1 MNEEQSNTSKKSDI
15 NDISGTKDT
24 NSTNE
29 ANSANAGEQINESLL
44 ARRLGLTDNATRA
57 EKSDCENGGVAVKE
71 PLFKRFENFWY
82 HYKWATIAVIL
93 VAAIITILAVQ
104 CATKAEPDAYILYAG
119 RSISRTVETGKTKS
133 DYDTILDSLA
143 DIIGDADGDGNRYIA
158 LDTKSYL
165 SATQR
170 AEVEAANSEAVAN
183 GKTPPYEINESL
195 LQQDLADLKE
205 LFKTGDYY
213 IFLIDPEIY
222 DVYQWYLD
230 EEISLFRDLGEYLPQ
245 GSSAEFYRDAN
256 GNECKNAI
264 LLRSLTICDKDGLR
278 DLPEDTL
285 LCFRTK
291 TYFADSGDYSRA
303 EDNLRDML
311 AYKK

>member
-1 MNEEQSNTSKKSDI
+1 MNEEKNDTKSSTDNATDTSGAEERDRDGSV
-15 NDISGTKDT
+15 
-24 NSTNE
+24 
-29 ANSANAGEQINESLL
+29 NESLL
-44 ARRLGLTDNATRA
+44 ARRLGLTDDGTRA
-57 EKSDCENGGVAVKE
+57 KKSDDESGGVAVKE
-71 PLFKRFENFWY
+71 PLFKRLENFWY

-119 RSISRTVETGKTKS
+119 RSISRTVENGKTKS

-143 DIIGDADGDGNRYIA
+143 DIIGDADGDGNKYIA
-158 LDTKSYL
+158 FDTKSYL
-165 SATQR
+165 SAAQR
-170 AEVEAANSEAVAN
+170 AEVEAANSEAAAN

-195 LQQDLADLKE
+195 LQQDLSDLKE

-222 DVYQWYLD
+222 DLYQWYLD
-230 EEISLFRDLGEYLPQ
+230 DEVPLFRDLGDYLPND
-245 GSSAEFYRDAN
+245 SSAEFYRDN
-256 GNECKNAI
+256 SGNECKNAV

-291 TYFADSGDYSRA
+291 TYFADGGDYARA
-303 EDNLRDML
+303 EENLRTML